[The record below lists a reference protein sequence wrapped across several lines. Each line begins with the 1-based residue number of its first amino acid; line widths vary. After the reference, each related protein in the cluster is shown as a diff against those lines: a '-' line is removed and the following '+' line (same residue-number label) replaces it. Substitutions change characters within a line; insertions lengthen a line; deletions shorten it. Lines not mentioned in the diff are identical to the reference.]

1 MAAQLGTFTINHRLH
16 TPIEEVGDS
25 KHIWRW
31 VIPAKAKKNILKEL
45 SYLSYTA
52 LTLFP
57 ELDRVADLSR
67 ELLDEI

>member
-1 MAAQLGTFTINHRLH
+1 
-16 TPIEEVGDS
+16 
-25 KHIWRW
+25 
-31 VIPAKAKKNILKEL
+31 LKEL
-45 SYLSYTA
+45 NYLGYSA